1 MNSVSVALII
11 SFLVNLCLTCLKLV
25 IGFIFKS
32 KALTADGL
40 HSFSDLITDVMAF
53 VGSKVSRRPPD
64 KEHPFGH
71 GKLEYLT
78 SMIIGI
84 IVLGLGLSLIFNS
97 HNSSVKPSWI
107 VIITTIFT
115 IMAKYLLSFYLIKK
129 GNKLKNMI
137 LISSGR
143 ESKADVISSVVVLIS
158 SILVQFAS
166 NYPYLI
172 YADSIA
178 TIIVGLLIIKTGFT
192 ILKESI
198 SIILGKQED
207 DQQYLKELKK
217 IILTNENIIKIDN
230 MIMLKYGPYYSLNLE
245 VLMPNT
251 LSLKDAHEI
260 VHKVEKEIKKY
271 DRRITFIMIHI
282 NPWSQK

>member
-1 MNSVSVALII
+1 
-11 SFLVNLCLTCLKLV
+11 
-25 IGFIFKS
+25 
-32 KALTADGL
+32 
-40 HSFSDLITDVMAF
+40 
-53 VGSKVSRRPPD
+53 
-64 KEHPFGH
+64 
-71 GKLEYLT
+71 
-78 SMIIGI
+78 
-84 IVLGLGLSLIFNS
+84 
-97 HNSSVKPSWI
+97 
-107 VIITTIFT
+107 
-115 IMAKYLLSFYLIKK
+115 
-129 GNKLKNMI
+129 MI

-158 SILVQFAS
+158 SILIQFAS